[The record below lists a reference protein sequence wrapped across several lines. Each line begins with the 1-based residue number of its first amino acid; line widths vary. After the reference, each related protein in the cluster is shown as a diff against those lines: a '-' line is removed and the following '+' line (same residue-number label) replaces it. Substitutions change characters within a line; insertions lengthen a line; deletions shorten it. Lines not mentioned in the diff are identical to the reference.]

1 MYQEWR
7 KILNV
12 EYVQTENS
20 DREHWLKEKTLLHYK
35 LWHHYTMF
43 FFLIYNANTQYLV
56 SNSHEC
62 TTPSFLKLDNIV
74 Q

>member
-1 MYQEWR
+1 MYIVHVSR
-7 KILNV
+7 MTKILNV

-20 DREHWLKEKTLLHYK
+20 DCEHWLKEKNKEQL
-35 LWHHYTMF
+35 
-43 FFLIYNANTQYLV
+43 FFLIYAYTQYLM

-62 TTPSFLKLDNIV
+62 TTPSFLKLDNVI

>member
-1 MYQEWR
+1 MYIVHVSIR
-7 KILNV
+7 MTKILNV

-20 DREHWLKEKTLLHYK
+20 DCEYWFKEKTK
-35 LWHHYTMF
+35 NSGV
-43 FFLIYNANTQYLV
+43 FLSIYAYTQYLV

-62 TTPSFLKLDNIV
+62 TTPSFLKLNNVI